1 MLDLMNEPDVFGM
14 KWEDPVTFKDIK
26 FPSLTDLYLPT
37 MRVRPPPFS
46 SLLLPLRPEA
56 KPEPNP

>member
-14 KWEDPVTFKDIK
+14 KWEEPVTSKEIK

-37 MRVRPPPFS
+37 MRVRP
-46 SLLLPLRPEA
+46 LPSPVPDCDCQLARS
-56 KPEPNP
+56 